1 MQLKNGSMV
10 TKTSNLTKEILQTT
24 VVSNATK
31 SHLSGF
37 RSIMESSYV
46 SIAQAPI
53 EALVCRSASS
63 ALWKW
68 TISPTSKSVCFAM
81 AETASSWIS

>member
-1 MQLKNGSMV
+1 MQLKNGLMV

-31 SHLSGF
+31 SSHSGF
-37 RSIMESSYV
+37 RSITESSYV

-53 EALVCRSASS
+53 EALACRSVSS

-68 TISPTSKSVCFAM
+68 IISPTSKSECFAT
-81 AETASSWIS
+81 AATASF